1 MGLYSVT
8 TEGEETTNANPETL
22 LAVLGATTVK
32 ARLVEWGVSFDGTTA
47 TDAPVIVNLYQVT
60 TSGTS
65 TGATEA
71 KWDRSGP
78 TAQCTAHHSFTVE
91 PTKGDRLAQYEVHPQ
106 GGGLIVQYP
115 LGREP
120 VISDASTGQGIAI
133 VVETALSSLNAVAYM
148 VWEE

>member
-1 MGLYSVT
+1 MGIYAVT
-8 TEGEETTNANPETL
+8 SEGEEALAAATAETL
-22 LAVLGATTVK
+22 VGVLGATTVK
-32 ARLVEWGVSFDGTTA
+32 ARLVEWGVSFDGVTA
-47 TDAPVIVNLYQVT
+47 TDAPVVVELYQIT

-78 TAQCTAHHSFTVE
+78 TAQCTGFHSFTVE
-91 PTKGDRLAQYEVHPQ
+91 PTKGDRIACYEIHPQ
-106 GGGLIVQYP
+106 GGGIVMQYP

-120 VISDASTGQGIAI
+120 VISDASTSQGIGI
-133 VVETALSSLNAVAYM
+133 VVTSPAVCNALAYM